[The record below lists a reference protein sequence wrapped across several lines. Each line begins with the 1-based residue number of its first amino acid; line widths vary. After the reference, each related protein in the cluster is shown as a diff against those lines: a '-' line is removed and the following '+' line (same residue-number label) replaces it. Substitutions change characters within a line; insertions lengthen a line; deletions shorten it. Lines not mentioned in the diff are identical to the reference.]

1 MFGWYPGWAFASLNI
16 LKVPM
21 RNAAK
26 RTPAKNGSETFI
38 ILDMTA
44 LLIEMEFIET
54 IKHAISCC
62 KSNLKP

>member
-26 RTPAKNGSETFI
+26 RTPAKNGNETFI
-38 ILDMTA
+38 TLDMTA
-44 LLIEMEFIET
+44 LLIEMEYAET
-54 IKHAISCC
+54 I
-62 KSNLKP
+62 